1 MWNLLN
7 TPPSC
12 ARLIRNL
19 TLSLFCVATLSARAD
34 MSLDMTVYKSETCGC
49 CLHWMDHLANNGIS
63 STAQHPSDLSG
74 LKGAMGIQPQMQSCH
89 TGVIDDRYVFE
100 GHVPAKLIKQFMD
113 SPPAGSIGLSVP
125 RMPVGSPGMEV
136 GDRFDP
142 YQVMLLMEDGSA
154 KIYATI
160 NSPSEQY

>member
-1 MWNLLN
+1 
-7 TPPSC
+7 
-12 ARLIRNL
+12 
-19 TLSLFCVATLSARAD
+19 
-34 MSLDMTVYKSETCGC
+34 
-49 CLHWMDHLANNGIS
+49 MDHLANNGIS

-74 LKGAMGIQPQMQSCH
+74 FKGAMGIQPQMQSCH